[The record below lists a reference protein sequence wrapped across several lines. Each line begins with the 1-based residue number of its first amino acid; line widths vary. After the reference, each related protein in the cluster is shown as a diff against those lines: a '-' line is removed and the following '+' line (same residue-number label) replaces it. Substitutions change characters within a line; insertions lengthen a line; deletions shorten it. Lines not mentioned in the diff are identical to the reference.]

1 MLSSVFKHNAPFL
14 TALSQ
19 LIIQPIV
26 CCTCQY
32 FVWYINLITRILK
45 KNKKQFGQSLYKLL
59 LKGTYCFG
67 AGCVDLGVTD
77 ERECP
82 VIHAKYYFHRPS
94 GSWGFFKVPYGRQN
108 MMLEHVETKTN
119 THIQRMQ
126 WYNYMSPKRLV
137 NGLRGVHV
145 KTDQKLIVYSL
156 IRRLWK
162 YHMSLVVRKP
172 VFGVSYQVRHKAGC
186 TVTGDG

>member
-1 MLSSVFKHNAPFL
+1 MLSSVFKDNAPFR

-19 LIIQPIV
+19 LIIQPTV
-26 CCTCQY
+26 CCTCPY
-32 FVWYINLITRILK
+32 FVWYINPYNKDFEEK
-45 KNKKQFGQSLYKLL
+45 KKIGQSLYKLL
-59 LKGTYCFG
+59 LKGAYCFG

-82 VIHAKYYFHRPS
+82 MIHAKYYVHRPS

-137 NGLRGVHV
+137 NGLRGV

-172 VFGVSYQVRHKAGC
+172 VFGVSDQVRHKTGC
-186 TVTGDG
+186 TDTEVG